1 MSHDV
6 HATNDSQVE
15 VSNGGRQNHSLL
27 HHQGKFRC
35 SSGRSVSEA
44 ALRFGNLCVHL
55 STLQK
60 KPYASS
66 EETFWFLEEA
76 FQFAVRHY
84 FWRVLY
90 LQLASFPA
98 VCRLLAY
105 SSHQLMH
112 MLCVISH
119 TAVVVT
125 VKAAMVA
132 MGTQKHS
139 WPQHNYQT
147 KRQPHRT
154 QVRWSSCDALLMPH
168 PFLHPV
174 SIFTLNPSICTSMSL
189 TLAAMRSWCPIPP
202 CIPST
207 HRLSPLATVWNF
219 WVCIQKA
226 RHEKSYWYW
235 NDM

>member
-98 VCRLLAY
+98 VCRQLAY

-112 MLCVISH
+112 VMCHITHCSSSDSQSSNGGH
-119 TAVVVT
+119 GNT
-125 VKAAMVA
+125 KALMTSAQLSDKASATPNTGQMV
-132 MGTQKHS
+132 
-139 WPQHNYQT
+139 
-147 KRQPHRT
+147 
-154 QVRWSSCDALLMPH
+154 
-168 PFLHPV
+168 
-174 SIFTLNPSICTSMSL
+174 
-189 TLAAMRSWCPIPP
+189 
-202 CIPST
+202 
-207 HRLSPLATVWNF
+207 
-219 WVCIQKA
+219 
-226 RHEKSYWYW
+226 
-235 NDM
+235 